1 MELQNKIKL
10 ETIRNNQEQHKVSV
24 DSPPDGLSPEQSPE
38 RKPSFGVK
46 SKHRMDK
53 QPHLD

>member
-53 QPHLD
+53 